1 VRVRII
7 TDRTIKP
14 WYRFLRCMGMT
25 PAEGLMAIHISWR
38 NFVTT
43 LGGTVTWAV
52 AAYTQQP
59 VMSIIALL
67 RNTLW
72 RGAR

>member
-1 VRVRII
+1 
-7 TDRTIKP
+7 
-14 WYRFLRCMGMT
+14 
-25 PAEGLMAIHISWR
+25 MAIHISWR